1 MWAQNYVNINIQ
13 SMDIG
18 PALEVVV
25 RCYPDIAYITY
36 RDPPY
41 RTVITSTP

>member
-1 MWAQNYVNINIQ
+1 MPIYQYVPIDLKHLGVIPH
-13 SMDIG
+13 D
-18 PALEVVV
+18 A
-25 RCYPDIAYITY
+25 AYITY